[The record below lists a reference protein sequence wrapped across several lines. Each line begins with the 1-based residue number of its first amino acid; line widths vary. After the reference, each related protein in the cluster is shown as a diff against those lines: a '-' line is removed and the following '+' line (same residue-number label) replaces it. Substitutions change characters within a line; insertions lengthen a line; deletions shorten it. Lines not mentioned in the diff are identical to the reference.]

1 MKQRDSNLDVI
12 RALAAFCVVMNHA
25 AEFVYSMSMEQYQMM
40 RGSAFSALIRLS
52 FASTKL

>member
-25 AEFVYSMSMEQYQMM
+25 AESVYAMNMEQYQMIPHSS
-40 RGSAFSALIRLS
+40 SAFY
-52 FASTKL
+52 FAAK